1 MDPTACLDLILS
13 HLREGEPVEAAESAR
28 DLLDW
33 LEKGGFPPDFNDYG
47 PIPSRNLA
55 LCFCFG
61 VIAGNE
67 TVKHIQKEMSP

>member
-1 MDPTACLDLILS
+1 MDPTATVDLILN
-13 HLREGEPVEAAESAR
+13 HLCDGEPVEAAESAR

-33 LEKGGFPPDFNDYG
+33 LEKGGFPPDFNNYG

-55 LCFCFG
+55 LAFCFG

-67 TVKHIQKEMSP
+67 TVKYIQKEAQP